1 MSVAQEVQEL
11 KEKGNV
17 CLKENKLT
25 EAVLHYTQA
34 IKLDNSNYLLYSNRS
49 YAFLKQDVVPLAFED
64 ALKVISLR
72 PDCAKGYFRKGE
84 VEFVAKHWSDAL
96 LSYRVALRL
105 QPGDPTISSCIEKT
119 VINLNQER
127 QYDEQIPWL
136 GAGIGIILGVSLVLA
151 DYTLA
156 SKKALNNPMTML
168 LVPCVCALIGFFVA
182 KAIRYFQKQD
192 KLDLLSGD
200 RSNLFGKEGEENTAE
215 ESEDAARKHNKYSKA
230 QARQRYRKGKT

>member
-11 KEKGNV
+11 KDKGND

-25 EAVLHYTQA
+25 EAILHYTQA
-34 IKLDNSNYLLYSNRS
+34 IKLDESNYLLYSNRS
-49 YAFLKQDVVPLAFED
+49 YAFLKQDVIPLAFED
-64 ALKVISLR
+64 ALKVISLK

-84 VEFVAKHWSDAL
+84 VEFAAKYWDDAL

-105 QPGDPTISSCIEKT
+105 QPGDPMIVKCIEKT
-119 VINLNQER
+119 LLNLNKEKR
-127 QYDEQIPWL
+127 FDEQIPWL

-156 SKKALNNPMTML
+156 SKKALTNPLTML
-168 LVPCVCALIGFFVA
+168 LVPCVCASIGYFIA
-182 KAIRYFQKQD
+182 KSIRYFQKQD

-200 RSNLFGKEGEENTAE
+200 RSNLFGNNNGDQEETHE
-215 ESEDAARKHNKYSKA
+215 EEHRKPNKYSKA
-230 QARQRYRKGKT
+230 QARQRYKKGKT